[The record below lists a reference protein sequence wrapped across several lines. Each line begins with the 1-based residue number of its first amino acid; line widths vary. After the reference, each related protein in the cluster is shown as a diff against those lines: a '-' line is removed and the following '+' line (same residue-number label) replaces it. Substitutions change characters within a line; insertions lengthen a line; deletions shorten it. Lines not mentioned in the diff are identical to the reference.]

1 MVSLIIQQSAI
12 TDSTELWGTL
22 NTVSEALGN
31 MLGVVSHL
39 MDGEY
44 FAGNRT
50 NALMTQENF
59 DVLVSSWA

>member
-31 MLGVVSHL
+31 MLRVVSHL

-50 NALMTQENF
+50 NASMTQENF
-59 DVLVSSWA
+59 DVLVRSWA